1 MINYDQD
8 FYGWTQEQA
17 ALLKC
22 GQFTALDITNLVE
35 EIETMGRSEKR
46 ELQSRLMVLLVHLL
60 KWKYQPVRRGRSWQ
74 LTIEEQRGNC
84 FDVLEDSPSL
94 KSKLDAILLK
104 AYINARTTASR
115 ETGLDKNDFP
125 VSCPWTYEQIIDGS
139 FYPD

>member
-125 VSCPWTYEQIIDGS
+125 ASCPWTYEQIIDGS